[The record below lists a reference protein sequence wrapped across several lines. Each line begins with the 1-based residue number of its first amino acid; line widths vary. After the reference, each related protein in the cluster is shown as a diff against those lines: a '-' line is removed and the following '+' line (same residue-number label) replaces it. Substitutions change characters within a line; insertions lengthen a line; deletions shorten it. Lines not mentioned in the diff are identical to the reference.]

1 MKICFV
7 THKVRKGDGQ
17 GRVNYEVIL
26 EALRQ
31 GHEVMIIASELSDDL
46 VRHPQVEWR
55 KVSAGRL
62 PSELLRNQLFAV
74 RTTFELL
81 LRKGQLDLIV
91 ANGFVTYAKSDIN
104 CIHFVHSAW
113 LASRY
118 HPYRERKSLS
128 SLYQWIYTGLNRY
141 MEQNAM
147 KRTSVVVAVSDR
159 VRQELIQ
166 DAGVGGERI
175 AVIRNGVDLQEFYPD
190 RATRAELQLDEDK
203 LYALFA
209 GDIKSSRKNLDT
221 VIKALGHVQD
231 VHLLVVG
238 DTTGSPYPKM
248 AAELGVA
255 DRVRFLGYRANMAD
269 WMSVSDMF
277 VYPSRYEPFA
287 LVLLEAMAAG
297 TPVIASRICGASEL
311 FTDEFAIGIDD
322 PDDTEA
328 LTEAIRSL
336 AGHRERLKRMG
347 TDARKAALQHS
358 WSGMAEQYVRLLEEA
373 AIRKSVPLVEP

>member
-7 THKVRKGDGQ
+7 THKVKKGDGQ

-31 GHEVMIIASELSDDL
+31 GHEVMIIASELSEDL
-46 VRHPQVEWR
+46 AKHPKVEWR

-62 PSELLRNQLFAV
+62 PTELLRNQLFAV

-81 LRKGQLDLIV
+81 LRKRQLDLV
-91 ANGFVTYAKSDIN
+91 VVNGFVTYAKSDIN

-118 HPYRERKSLS
+118 HPYRERKSFS

-141 MEQNAM
+141 LEQNAM

-175 AVIRNGVDLQEFYPD
+175 AVIRNGVDLQEFHPN
-190 RATRAELQLDEDK
+190 RATRADLQLDEDK

-221 VIKALGHVQD
+221 VMKALSHVQD

-248 AAELGVA
+248 AAELGITG
-255 DRVRFLGYRANMAD
+255 RVRFLGYRTNMAD

-311 FTDEFAIGIDD
+311 FTDKFAIGIDD
-322 PDDTEA
+322 PDNTEA
-328 LTEAIRSL
+328 LTDAIRSL
-336 AGHRERLKRMG
+336 ATDRERLNMMG
-347 TDARKAALQHS
+347 ADARNAALRHS
-358 WSGMAEQYVRLLEEA
+358 WSKMAEQYVRLLEEA
-373 AIRKSVPLVEP
+373 AVRKSMPLVEP

>member
-31 GHEVMIIASELSDDL
+31 GHEVMIIASELSEDL
-46 VRHPQVEWR
+46 ARHPRVEWR
-55 KVSAGRL
+55 RVSAGRV
-62 PSELLRNQLFAV
+62 PTELLRNQLFAI

-81 LRKGQLDLIV
+81 ARKRQLDLIV
-91 ANGFVTYAKSDIN
+91 VNGFVTYARSDIN

-118 HPYRERKSLS
+118 HPFRERKSLS
-128 SLYQWIYTGLNRY
+128 SLYQWVYTGLNRY
-141 MEQNAM
+141 LEQHAM
-147 KRTSVVVAVSDR
+147 KRTSVVVAVSER
-159 VRQELIQ
+159 IRQELIR
-166 DAGVGGERI
+166 DAGIGGERI
-175 AVIRNGVDLQEFYPD
+175 AVIWNGVDLQEFYPE
-190 RATRAELQLDEDK
+190 RATRAELQLEDDK

-221 VIKALGHVQD
+221 VLKALSNIQD

-238 DTTGSPYPKM
+238 GTEGSPYPKM
-248 AAELGVA
+248 AAELGIGS
-255 DRVRFLGYRANMAD
+255 RVRFLGYRTNMAD

-287 LVLLEAMAAG
+287 LVLLEALAAG
-297 TPVIASRICGASEL
+297 TPVIASRICGAADL
-311 FTDEFAIGIDD
+311 FADEFAVGIDD

-328 LTEAIRSL
+328 LTEAIRNL
-336 AGHRERLKRMG
+336 AADRERLRRMG
-347 TDARKAALQHS
+347 TDARNAALQHS
-358 WSGMAEQYVRLLEEA
+358 WSGMAALYVSLMEQA
-373 AIRKSVPLVEP
+373 AVRKSVPLVES